1 MDESGLPEDLFAHT
15 LQQARE
21 ANDQRVTRLQVIMGA
36 LPDATPEN
44 IHGNGVYLDSPEV
57 QS

>member
-1 MDESGLPEDLFAHT
+1 MAESGLTEDLFAHT

-21 ANDQRVTRLQVIMGA
+21 ANDERDTHLRVIMGA

>member
-1 MDESGLPEDLFAHT
+1 MAESGLTEDLFAHT

-21 ANDQRVTRLQVIMGA
+21 ANGQRDRRPRVIMGA

>member
-1 MDESGLPEDLFAHT
+1 MDESGLTEDLFAHT

-21 ANDQRVTRLQVIMGA
+21 ANDQRDTRLRVIMGA

-44 IHGNGVYLDSPEV
+44 IHGNGVYLDRLEV
-57 QS
+57 QT